1 MDVDHKPTEI
11 LQLPEENMKNKSEDI
26 TGGHSNIEL
35 MTDPDCSE
43 LQIVDAGETS
53 SDVVEE
59 LIVGRTEEKY
69 KIMSSLLEGISK
81 KFSILPIY
89 GIGGICKTTLARLI
103 YKDPNFSGYSLV
115 WVHVPQRFD
124 LHKIRESIISQLHN
138 KGSQQANPGQT
149 MQSCL
154 VKLLCGKKALIVLD
168 DLWEDNQF
176 LLQDL
181 KDIYAV

>member
-11 LQLPEENMKNKSEDI
+11 LQLPQENMKNKSEDI
-26 TGGHSNIEL
+26 NIEL

-89 GIGGICKTTLARLI
+89 GI
-103 YKDPNFSGYSLV
+103 
-115 WVHVPQRFD
+115 
-124 LHKIRESIISQLHN
+124 
-138 KGSQQANPGQT
+138 
-149 MQSCL
+149 
-154 VKLLCGKKALIVLD
+154 
-168 DLWEDNQF
+168 
-176 LLQDL
+176 
-181 KDIYAV
+181 

>member
-11 LQLPEENMKNKSEDI
+11 LQLPQENMKNKSEDI
-26 TGGHSNIEL
+26 NIEL

-59 LIVGRTEEKY
+59 KY
-69 KIMSSLLEGISK
+69 KIMSSLLECISK

-89 GIGGICKTTLARLI
+89 GIGGIGKTTLARLI